1 MKIQII
7 SIVGSLIFTV
17 FVLELIRRKK
27 LKEAYALI
35 WLIMGIFFIIL
46 ASWVQGLGYVSKI
59 IGIEYP
65 PATLFL
71 FLLITMILILIQF
84 SVIISRQ
91 TDKIKNLT
99 QELALLKEK
108 VSRLMAKEDRKKTK

>member
-7 SIVGSLIFTV
+7 SIIGSLIFTF

-35 WLIMGIFFIIL
+35 WLIMGVFFIIL
-46 ASWVQGLGYVSKI
+46 ASWVQGLGYISEL
-59 IGIEYP
+59 IGIVYA

-71 FLLITMILILIQF
+71 VLLLTVILILIQF
-84 SVIISRQ
+84 SVIISKQ
-91 TDKIKNLT
+91 TDKIKSLT
-99 QELALLKEK
+99 QELALLKQRFEK
-108 VSRLMAKEDRKKTK
+108 LTNKRE

>member
-7 SIVGSLIFTV
+7 SIIGSLVFTV

-46 ASWVQGLGYVSKI
+46 ASWIQGLVFVSKL
-59 IGIEYP
+59 IGIVYP

-71 FLLITMILILIQF
+71 VLLLTVILILIQF
-84 SVIISRQ
+84 SVIISKQ

-99 QELALLKEK
+99 QEMALLKERL
-108 VSRLMAKEDRKKTK
+108 SRLEDKKG

>member
-7 SIVGSLIFTV
+7 SIICSLVFTF

-35 WLIMGIFFIIL
+35 WLIMGIAFIVL
-46 ASWVQGLGYVSKI
+46 ASWVQGLAYISKL
-59 IGIEYP
+59 IGIVYP

-71 FLLITMILILIQF
+71 FLLVTLILILIQF
-84 SVIISRQ
+84 SVIISKQ
-91 TDKIKNLT
+91 TDKIKSLT
-99 QELALLKEK
+99 QEFALLKEK
-108 VSRLMAKEDRKKTK
+108 FEKMTKK